1 MGMRYVQV
9 YYDFIHSL
17 TPLSDAER
25 GRLFTAMLEYAG
37 QGTVPDLRGNER
49 FVWPQLKSQI
59 DRDNEKYDEI
69 SQMRSEAG
77 KQGGLAKAGK
87 RKQKKQ
93 VQANDTKCHQ
103 EEDEEEDNDKEKNNE
118 EDAVIRAREKCGG
131 DQKPSLITDK
141 EAYENAADLE
151 TVFAHARLIG
161 IPDTYA
167 DRIKSDTLVSEYS
180 ADWLTEAIQRAGN
193 GPQSARSWR
202 YIEGIL
208 RSWRKNGGIDS
219 NKPPDK
225 PKGKT
230 VIEQQYNQRDYS
242 NQETGLTPEEI
253 AEALKYDV

>member
-1 MGMRYVQV
+1 MAMRYVQV
-9 YYDFIHSL
+9 YHDFIHSL

-37 QGTVPDLRGNER
+37 QGTAPDLRGNER

-59 DRDNEKYDEI
+59 DRDCKRYDGI
-69 SQMRSEAG
+69 SQVRSEAG

-93 VQANDTKCHQ
+93 KPASAGKCTQ
-103 EEDEEEDNDKEKNNE
+103 DKDKEEDKDNNKDDDEDKDRVREGGCGSETPLLSDEE
-118 EDAVIRAREKCGG
+118 A
-131 DQKPSLITDK
+131 QK
-141 EAYENAADLE
+141 YAADLE
-151 TVFAHARLIG
+151 AVFAHAKLIG
-161 IPDTYA
+161 IPDTYS
-167 DRIKSDTLVSEYS
+167 DRIRSDTLVSEYS
-180 ADWLTEAIQRAGN
+180 ADWLTEAIKRAGD

-219 NKPPDK
+219 GRSPDK

-242 NQETGLTPEEI
+242 DQETGLTPEEI
-253 AEALKYDV
+253 AEALQYDA